1 MDKVFKKLE
10 AGVCYYPEH
19 WDKAVWREDLE
30 RMLSHGIKTVR
41 VGEFAWN
48 KVEPCEGEFDF
59 SFFEEFLSLCD
70 DVKMKVIFGTPTATP
85 PAWLTEKYPEVLN
98 RRRDGV
104 PFYHGA
110 RRHYNYNS
118 PKYRELSSRIVKKI
132 AKAYSSHEC
141 IVGWQIDNEINCE
154 VNEFYSKSDSAAFRK
169 YLQNKFGTLE
179 ALNEA
184 LGTTFWNQTYTDWD
198 EIHVPRNTVGGTIN
212 PHFML
217 EYKRFISFSA
227 ISFAQMQAD
236 IIKEYRRDEVF
247 ITTNGMFSNID
258 NHAFARDV
266 LDVYCYDSYPNFAY
280 MEGAPKEGMKD
291 REWSRYLSEVRSICP
306 HFGIMEQQSGANGWA
321 SGYVAPAPEKG
332 QMSLWA
338 MQSVANGAD
347 YISFFRW
354 RTSPMGTEIYW
365 HGLLDYDNR
374 DNEKIAELDLFTSR
388 IKKIGDI
395 AGENVVAGA
404 AVLRDYD
411 NVFDSEVDVW
421 HGKIDRASMQ
431 GLFEGAE
438 AVHTPLNYVYISD
451 DTSLSEIEE
460 YKVLFYPHAAIM
472 TEKRA
477 ALLNEYV
484 KGGGK
489 LVLSAR
495 TGYKDIFGKCP
506 LGRVQPG
513 FLTSLTGADVK
524 EFTFTADK
532 DFSFEMDGKTFA
544 PALLAEKIVPSD
556 SVAVAMY
563 SAGRYKGEAAVTK
576 KEYNG
581 GGACY
586 YVGTDITEEIAEYL
600 LKECSASE
608 PYSDIVAAGK
618 DVELIRRGKYIFAL
632 NYTDKNQYV
641 NILFPVR
648 SVDSGRSIN
657 GKKKIPPYGVLIL
670 QPTE

>member
-1 MDKVFKKLE
+1 MAAVFKKLE

-19 WDKAVWREDLE
+19 WDKSVWKEDLL
-30 RMLSHGIKTVR
+30 RMLSLGIKTVR

-48 KVEPCEGEFDF
+48 KVEPKEGEFDF
-59 SFFEEFLSLCD
+59 SFFGEFLSLCD

-118 PKYRELSSRIVKKI
+118 PKYRELSARIVKKI
-132 AKAYSSHEC
+132 ARAYSHHEC

-169 YLQNKFGTLE
+169 YLRDKFVTLE

-198 EIHVPRNTVGGTIN
+198 EIHVPRNTIGGTVN

-217 EYKRFISFSA
+217 AYKRFISFSA
-227 ISFAQMQAD
+227 ISFAKMQAD
-236 IIKEYRRDEVF
+236 IIKEYRRDGVF

-258 NHAFARDV
+258 NHSFARDV

-280 MEGAPKEGMKD
+280 MEGAPKEGMRD

-347 YISFFRW
+347 YVSFFRW

-374 DNEKIAELDLFTSR
+374 DNEKTAELSR
-388 IKKIGDI
+388 LTDRMKKIGDI
-395 AGENVVAGA
+395 AGENVVTGA

-431 GLFEGAE
+431 GIFEGAE
-438 AVHTPLNYVYISD
+438 KVHTPLNYAYITD
-451 DTSLSEIEE
+451 ETTLSEIEE
-460 YKVLFYPHAAIM
+460 YKVLFYPHAAII

-477 ALLNEYV
+477 ALLTEYV
-484 KGGGK
+484 KGGGT
-489 LVLSAR
+489 LILSAR
-495 TGYKDIFGKCP
+495 TGYKDIYGKCP
-506 LGRVQPG
+506 LGRIQPG
-513 FLTSLTGADVK
+513 LLTSLAGVDVK

-532 DFSFEMDGKTFA
+532 DFSFGAGDKAFS
-544 PALLAEKIVPSD
+544 PALLAEKIVPTS
-556 SVAVAMY
+556 SAVVAVY
-563 SAGRYKGEAAVTK
+563 SAGRYKGGAAVAK
-576 KEYNG
+576 NKYG
-581 GGACY
+581 DGACY
-586 YVGTDITEEIAEYL
+586 YVGTDITKEMAEYFL
-600 LKECSASE
+600 SECSAAE
-608 PYSDIVAAGK
+608 PCSDIISAGK

-632 NYTDKNQYV
+632 NYTDENQYV
-641 NILFPVR
+641 NIIGNVR
-648 SVDSGRSIN
+648 SADTGRAIK
-657 GKKKIPPYGVLIL
+657 GKKKIPPYGVLIV
-670 QPTE
+670 TD